1 MKAIHA
7 WSTILGSACKVE
19 WGLKHRELNV
29 GMLEQNLGY
38 KGQLILILL
47 TLVKG
52 IYVIAFHANMSSPL
66 ERDESRPLRG
76 F

>member
-1 MKAIHA
+1 
-7 WSTILGSACKVE
+7 
-19 WGLKHRELNV
+19 
-29 GMLEQNLGY
+29 MLEQNLGY
-38 KGQLILILL
+38 NGQLILILL